1 VDAIDNTKIG
11 FKYRFECYDTDGNL
25 KWEFTEENLIPDA
38 GRDYLLNAGLNA
50 GAQFS
55 TWYIGLYSGNYAPVA
70 GDTAATFPASATEIT
85 TAYTGDRH
93 ALTPDALLAGVWV
106 NSVAPAI
113 FVFVD
118 ATTTVRG
125 GFISTTATKGGTT
138 GLLLSAVL
146 APSPKTVLA
155 GESLK
160 VTAGLSFITA

>member
-1 VDAIDNTKIG
+1 MDAVERSKIG
-11 FKYRFECYDTDGNL
+11 FKYFFECFTADGKL
-25 KWEFTEENLIPDA
+25 KWSFTEENLIPDA

-50 GAQFS
+50 GAQLS
-55 TWYIGLYSGNYAPVA
+55 SWYIGLYSGNYAPVG
-70 GDTAATFPASATEIT
+70 GDTAATFPANATEIT

-113 FVFVD
+113 FAFVD

-125 GFISTTATKGGTT
+125 GFISSTATKGGTT

-160 VTAGLSFITA
+160 VTAGLSFVTA

>member
-1 VDAIDNTKIG
+1 MDAIDNTKIG